1 MEEILLIAT
10 TAQTISTTSTVANTY
25 SQVTNF
31 LFSVPKHNMYLSNPK
46 NYI

>member
-10 TAQTISTTSTVANTY
+10 TAPTISTTSILAKTY
-25 SQVTNF
+25 SQVTGF
-31 LFSVPKHNMYLSNPK
+31 LLSVPKHNMYVSNHK